1 MLKRIG
7 TAARMEIENLMD
19 TKVNL
24 KLWVKS
30 APGVERQRYV
40 YEELRI

>member
-24 KLWVKS
+24 QTLGQG
-30 APGVERQRYV
+30 AQGVERQRAV